1 MRATRRDGARARA
14 TKTTPIA
21 RARLERQ
28 RVARARSRRLLSL
41 LSARAGHDEGS
52 CKLYKRTMTSRNA
65 YADAAFLRDY
75 LGLDLQGNFT
85 YHTDRDHRCAERQ
98 LMESLDAWGVHIFES
113 TVSAEGNVSVSEWV
127 DDWVDVKKGF
137 GKRYEWDAWMAQS
150 AT

>member
-1 MRATRRDGARARA
+1 MRARARSVLARRAKARLFFERRRPPPPPRARARA
-14 TKTTPIA
+14 
-21 RARLERQ
+21 ARL
-28 RVARARSRRLLSL
+28 AP
-41 LSARAGHDEGS
+41 RAGHDEGS